1 MIVSPKTRINN
12 DSTAESINKIA
23 NSYQRKRDSNVSTG
37 SKVLKLPSGKIKN
50 GQEVILHSNEYTLS
64 GKTNAGNDYNLDDS
78 R

>member
-64 GKTNAGNDYNLDDS
+64 GKAHAGNDYNLDDS